1 MRKSILIMIAICII
15 IIILLLI
22 TLKVTKEQENLALET
37 NNTTEQI
44 ENIIENPEDFSIQ
57 PEYNNVELLDEYSKQ
72 NVICNLER
80 YIYAVQRK
88 EYSKIISL
96 LEESYVKKNHINLN
110 NINKELL
117 IISEDESCEVKNI
130 YDFTM
135 KNGSSIF
142 FIYYDILSKTDNAK
156 KGEGRLTLRIDE
168 SGTTFSISPYG
179 YLYSEYIDYNS
190 KEVPIVINSE
200 IDFLPNEPITKNE
213 YNNWKIF

>member
-1 MRKSILIMIAICII
+1 MRKSILILIAICII

-22 TLKVTKEQENLALET
+22 ALKVSKEKENLALET
-37 NNTTEQI
+37 NNTKEQI

-57 PEYNNVELLDEYSKQ
+57 PEYNNIELLDEYSKQ
-72 NVICNLER
+72 NVIYNLER

-96 LEESYVKKNHINLN
+96 IEESYVKKYHVDLN

-117 IISEDESCEVKNI
+117 IISEDESCEVKKI

-142 FIYYDILSKTDNAK
+142 FIYYDILSKTDNEK
-156 KGEGRLTLRIDE
+156 KDEGRLTLRIDE

-179 YLYSEYIDYNS
+179 YLYSEYIDYKS
-190 KEVPIVINSE
+190 KEIPIVINSA
-200 IDFLPNEPITKNE
+200 IDSLPNEPITKNE